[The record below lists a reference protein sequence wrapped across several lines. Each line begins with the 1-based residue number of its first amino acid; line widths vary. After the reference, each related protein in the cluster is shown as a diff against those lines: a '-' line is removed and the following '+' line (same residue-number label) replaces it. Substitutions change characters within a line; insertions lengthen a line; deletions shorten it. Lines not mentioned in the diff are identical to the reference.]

1 MKQEKSSKIELAAYA
16 LIAVAALGLVAYMVR
31 PAPKNKTPVDSNQT
45 IEPGFRLGVASEWGA
60 HERTLVIV
68 LQRGCIFCT
77 ASAPFYRRL
86 ADLFH
91 NAKDL
96 HVMAVLPQ
104 KPEDGVAYLAKL
116 GLQVGDVRQGSLS
129 ALRIPGTPT
138 LLLVDRQGIVQNVWV
153 GKLSGNE
160 ETQVLNTLGLLPK
173 S

>member
-1 MKQEKSSKIELAAYA
+1 
-16 LIAVAALGLVAYMVR
+16 
-31 PAPKNKTPVDSNQT
+31 
-45 IEPGFRLGVASEWGA
+45 
-60 HERTLVIV
+60 
-68 LQRGCIFCT
+68 
-77 ASAPFYRRL
+77 
-86 ADLFH
+86 LFH

-104 KPEDGVAYLAKL
+104 KPEEGVAYLAKL